1 MTSDLSKTSSGKA
14 LLADMHAHGYA
25 RGGPIVG
32 PAGVDQVPLWGTAGE
47 YVVNRQATA
56 AHRPLLDAL
65 NYSTARVP
73 VSSMPVRGG
82 DGATAGPQIHNTFET
97 AEMDVHQLARES
109 TREIAWM
116 LR

>member
-1 MTSDLSKTSSGKA
+1 
-14 LLADMHAHGYA
+14 MHAHGYA

-47 YVVNRQATA
+47 YVVNRQASA

-73 VSSMPVRGG
+73 VASMSVRGG
-82 DGATAGPQIHNTFET
+82 DGASAGPQISQTFQT
-97 AEMDVHQLARES
+97 QDMDVHQLARES
-109 TREIAWM
+109 ARQAAWT
-116 LR
+116 LKG